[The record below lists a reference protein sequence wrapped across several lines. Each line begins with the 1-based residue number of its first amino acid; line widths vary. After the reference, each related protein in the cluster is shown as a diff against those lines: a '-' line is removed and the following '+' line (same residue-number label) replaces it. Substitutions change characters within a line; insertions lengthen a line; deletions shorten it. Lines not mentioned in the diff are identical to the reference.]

1 MKFVYLFFALITVS
15 CTKDLINKDYLE
27 WKAKRKNALSAD
39 DGYLN
44 LAGLY
49 HISNGSYSMGSGK
62 SNDIKLPKV
71 FPDKFARIYVTDS
84 TILYEYYQEVNYKDS
99 IKTKRILINNYN
111 VEEVFSWQT
120 FKWYVHV
127 DSGVKAIRLRDLN
140 HPLLDEGIQIDFFP
154 YKPPKASI
162 RPNRINIEKTA

>member
-111 VEEVFSWQT
+111 V
-120 FKWYVHV
+120 K
-127 DSGVKAIRLRDLN
+127 
-140 HPLLDEGIQIDFFP
+140 
-154 YKPPKASI
+154 
-162 RPNRINIEKTA
+162 